1 MAEKQY
7 KNYDE
12 RFLKEES
19 SGSRPIIS
27 YTTEELEE
35 CSFEQG
41 SSIALKL
48 KKSNGEFVLNKDE
61 LRSMFLSGF
70 FVDLS
75 NTEMSTIYSPM
86 RFILNSISSK
96 KLVITIVAGIILYED
111 SAGNSVTAMDAL
123 SFEQLK
129 QSQS

>member
-19 SGSRPIIS
+19 SGSKPVIS

-35 CSFEQG
+35 CSVEQG
-41 SSIALKL
+41 SNMMILKL

-75 NTEMSTIYSPM
+75 NTERSTIYSPM
-86 RFILNSISSK
+86 YFILNPSSSGESITLYQDSS
-96 KLVITIVAGIILYED
+96 G
-111 SAGNSVTAMDAL
+111 SAVFATDAL
-123 SFEQLK
+123 SFEQIK

>member
-12 RFLKEES
+12 RFLKEEP

-27 YTTEELEE
+27 YTNEEAEE
-35 CSFEQG
+35 CLFEYG
-41 SSIALKL
+41 SVIILKL
-48 KKSNGEFVLNKDE
+48 KKSNGEFVLNEDE

-70 FVDLS
+70 FVDLLD
-75 NTEMSTIYSPM
+75 TEMSTIVSPI
-86 RFILNSISSK
+86 RFSLNQISS
-96 KLVITIVAGIILYED
+96 ITAIVLSED
-111 SAGNSVTAMDAL
+111 SYGNSLVAVDAV
-123 SFEQLK
+123 SFEQFK

>member
-19 SGSRPIIS
+19 SGSRPVIS
-27 YTTEELEE
+27 YTNEEAEE
-35 CSFEQG
+35 CLSEQG
-41 SSIALKL
+41 SNIALKL

-70 FVDLS
+70 FVDLLD
-75 NTEMSTIYSPM
+75 TEMSTIYSPM
-86 RFILNSISSK
+86 RFILNSSSS
-96 KLVITIVAGIILYED
+96 IAGIVLHED
-111 SAGNSVTAMDAL
+111 SYGGYGIIAMDAL
-123 SFEQLK
+123 SFEQIK

>member
-41 SSIALKL
+41 SSIAFKL

-86 RFILNSISSK
+86 RLLLNPAT
-96 KLVITIVAGIILYED
+96 TIAAIVLHED
-111 SAGNSVTAMDAL
+111 PAGNSVTAMDAL
-123 SFEQLK
+123 SFEQIKQLK
-129 QSQS
+129 P

>member
-70 FVDLS
+70 FVDLL
-75 NTEMSTIYSPM
+75 NTEISTIYSPM
-86 RFILNSISSK
+86 RFDQNPSSSIAA
-96 KLVITIVAGIILYED
+96 IVLHED
-111 SAGNSVTAMDAL
+111 SYRSSVVALDAV
-123 SFEQLK
+123 SFEQFK

>member
-35 CSFEQG
+35 CSVEQG
-41 SSIALKL
+41 SNMILKL

-75 NTEMSTIYSPM
+75 NTERSAIYSPM
-86 RFILNSISSK
+86 YFILNPTSSAASITLYFEPSGG
-96 KLVITIVAGIILYED
+96 TVA
-111 SAGNSVTAMDAL
+111 ATDAL
-123 SFEQLK
+123 TFEQIK
-129 QSQS
+129 QPKP

>member
-41 SSIALKL
+41 SSIAFKL

-86 RFILNSISSK
+86 RFILNSTSS
-96 KLVITIVAGIILYED
+96 VAGIILYED
-111 SAGNSVTAMDAL
+111 PAGNSVTAMDAL
-123 SFEQLK
+123 SFEQIKQLK
-129 QSQS
+129 P

>member
-41 SSIALKL
+41 SNIAFKL

-86 RFILNSISSK
+86 RFILNP
-96 KLVITIVAGIILYED
+96 TIAGIVLSQD
-111 SAGNSVTAMDAL
+111 SSGNTVTAMDAL

-129 QSQS
+129 QLKP

>member
-35 CSFEQG
+35 CSFKQG
-41 SSIALKL
+41 SIMFLKL

-70 FVDLS
+70 FVDLL
-75 NTEMSTIYSPM
+75 NTEKPMIYSPM
-86 RFILNSISSK
+86 RFVLDPTATMAYIALYADPSGAM
-96 KLVITIVAGIILYED
+96 VA
-111 SAGNSVTAMDAL
+111 TTDAL
-123 SFEQLK
+123 SFEQIK
-129 QSQS
+129 QPKP

>member
-86 RFILNSISSK
+86 LFILNP
-96 KLVITIVAGIILYED
+96 TIAGIVLSQD
-111 SAGNSVTAMDAL
+111 SSGNTVTAMDAL
-123 SFEQLK
+123 SFEQIKQLK
-129 QSQS
+129 P

>member
-1 MAEKQY
+1 MAAKQH
-7 KNYDE
+7 KNYHE

-35 CSFEQG
+35 CSVEQG
-41 SSIALKL
+41 SNMILKL

-75 NTEMSTIYSPM
+75 NTERSAIYSPM
-86 RFILNSISSK
+86 YFILNPTSSGASI
-96 KLVITIVAGIILYED
+96 TLYQD
-111 SAGNSVTAMDAL
+111 LYGHDVFATDAL
-123 SFEQLK
+123 SFEQIK
-129 QSQS
+129 QPKP

>member
-19 SGSRPIIS
+19 SGSRPVIS
-27 YTTEELEE
+27 YTQEELEE
-35 CSFEQG
+35 CSLEEESATIF
-41 SSIALKL
+41 KL

-86 RFILNSISSK
+86 RFLLNPATT
-96 KLVITIVAGIILYED
+96 ITGIVLYED
-111 SAGNSVTAMDAL
+111 PVIGNSVIAMDAL
-123 SFEQLK
+123 SFEQIK
-129 QSQS
+129 QPKP

>member
-1 MAEKQY
+1 MVEKQY

-19 SGSRPIIS
+19 SGSRQVIS
-27 YTTEELEE
+27 YTNEEAEE
-35 CSFEQG
+35 CIFKQG
-41 SSIALKL
+41 SNIALKL

-70 FVDLS
+70 FVDLLD
-75 NTEMSTIYSPM
+75 TEMSTIYSPM
-86 RFILNSISSK
+86 RFVLNPSSSI
-96 KLVITIVAGIILYED
+96 AGIVLYED
-111 SAGNSVTAMDAL
+111 SYGNGVTAADAV
-123 SFEQLK
+123 SFEQFK

>member
-19 SGSRPIIS
+19 SGSRPVIS

-41 SSIALKL
+41 SNIALKL

-70 FVDLS
+70 FVDLL
-75 NTEMSTIYSPM
+75 NTEISTIYSPM
-86 RFILNSISSK
+86 RFVQNPSSSI
-96 KLVITIVAGIILYED
+96 AGIVLHED
-111 SAGNSVTAMDAL
+111 SDGNNVTATDAL

>member
-75 NTEMSTIYSPM
+75 NTEMSTIYSPKWLS
-86 RFILNSISSK
+86 LNPTSSVAAIS
-96 KLVITIVAGIILYED
+96 LYED
-111 SAGNSVTAMDAL
+111 IDGNNVVATDAL

-129 QSQS
+129 QPKP

>member
-70 FVDLS
+70 FVDLL

-86 RFILNSISSK
+86 RFILNPASSI
-96 KLVITIVAGIILYED
+96 AGIVLHNED
-111 SAGNSVTAMDAL
+111 SYGSVTAMDAL
-123 SFEQLK
+123 SFEQIK

>member
-35 CSFEQG
+35 CFFKQG
-41 SSIALKL
+41 SNIVFKL

-75 NTEMSTIYSPM
+75 NAERPAIYSPM
-86 RFILNSISSK
+86 QFVPNFTPSA
-96 KLVITIVAGIILYED
+96 AGIILYID
-111 SAGNSVTAMDAL
+111 PSGVAVAATDAL
-123 SFEQLK
+123 SFEQIK
-129 QSQS
+129 QPKPQHL

>member
-19 SGSRPIIS
+19 SGSRPVIS

-35 CSFEQG
+35 CSFQQG
-41 SSIALKL
+41 SQLVLKL
-48 KKSNGEFVLNKDE
+48 KKSNGQFVLNKDE

-70 FVDLS
+70 FLDLL
-75 NTEMSTIYSPM
+75 NTEASTIYSPI
-86 RFILNSISSK
+86 RFSANPDSSTA
-96 KLVITIVAGIILYED
+96 IIILHED
-111 SAGNSVTAMDAL
+111 SNGNIMYGADAVT
-123 SFEQLK
+123 FEQLK